1 MRFFKGYSLMST
13 AKTPSQI
20 KSHLTSLQEK
30 KKRKIVQYFIIY
42 IGLFLHN
49 SHYYV
54 VLNHPVGSIY
64 F

>member
-1 MRFFKGYSLMST
+1 MST